1 MIEDE
6 DVRGRIV
13 DKIDKRMRIV
23 DKIYSDHHPVEVWVE
38 VKMERKRREERIEG
52 VGRVIRDEEGREMFR
67 KKMALKKTMGEVWG
81 DRIENKKDHEGDRGR
96 TGKKKK
102 NKKGMVG

>member
-1 MIEDE
+1 MG
-6 DVRGRIV
+6 GRENGEEEE
-13 DKIDKRMRIV
+13 KGKDKR
-23 DKIYSDHHPVEVWVE
+23 S
-38 VKMERKRREERIEG
+38 
-52 VGRVIRDEEGREMFR
+52 GRVIQDEEGREVFR